1 MQKPPHPTCSNRS
14 RVARRN
20 TDSGR
25 AGKGRAVLSQRR
37 QRQHARCWLAGVLGL
52 FAAPGSVAFSQSTI
66 EPPTFRP
73 RSDSMATQDADA
85 LREQLS
91 RIIDSRGPINPLGDY
106 VQPRATAGRPSTDS
120 STKPKAGSPKDDPE
134 ADQIPRIDRD
144 TQRRLKSQPFKGAA
158 PASDGISILPPP
170 RMSIDPTAPVTA
182 GRGWIDDGFRPTTTN
197 ALTNSLASMPTSW
210 VESGVVYMPSTAT
223 VQDLQSVVP
232 ASATAPIIV
241 TANAP
246 QSDPAASIPPTLNG
260 GTLGPPPTS
269 LPSYS
274 SVPSSNPSGLPLP
287 SASVPST
294 SIPSGLPAPPSV
306 PYSGAAI
313 PGPVVSGPAVS
324 GPVVTAPPTY
334 GAPALGAPSSGI
346 SGPTLGPSMTAPP
359 SVVPGPMIPS
369 ATVPGAIPPAGAAS
383 TYVPTTVYPAPPTYV
398 VPNTPSATMPAG
410 GSAAGAGSPYDYG
423 PLPAYAKSSPWV
435 NSAPFVSQPPQ
446 AIDAKWMVSPAV
458 YRQATGA
465 NACPPGIP
473 SVPPGMAP
481 AGRPPGVANPSM
493 SGVGT
498 SAAAIPPGVYPNTV
512 VPTSGLTPTITSSPF
527 AYVPPAAMPPQT
539 VYVYGN
545 AGYVPL
551 TNIGQEPNAQ
561 LGRGMW
567 GQPTAYVDGQNFKNF
582 FRYISP

>member
-1 MQKPPHPTCSNRS
+1 
-14 RVARRN
+14 VAYIPN
-20 TDSGR
+20 T
-25 AGKGRAVLSQRR
+25 
-37 QRQHARCWLAGVLGL
+37 
-52 FAAPGSVAFSQSTI
+52 AA
-66 EPPTFRP
+66 
-73 RSDSMATQDADA
+73 
-85 LREQLS
+85 
-91 RIIDSRGPINPLGDY
+91 
-106 VQPRATAGRPSTDS
+106 
-120 STKPKAGSPKDDPE
+120 
-134 ADQIPRIDRD
+134 
-144 TQRRLKSQPFKGAA
+144 
-158 PASDGISILPPP
+158 
-170 RMSIDPTAPVTA
+170 
-182 GRGWIDDGFRPTTTN
+182 
-197 ALTNSLASMPTSW
+197 
-210 VESGVVYMPSTAT
+210 

-246 QSDPAASIPPTLNG
+246 QIDPAASLPPTLNG
-260 GTLGPPPTS
+260 GTMGPPPTS

-274 SVPSSNPSGLPLP
+274 SVPSANPSGLPLP
-287 SASVPST
+287 SASIPST
-294 SIPSGLPAPPSV
+294 STPSGLPTSPSA

-313 PGPVVSGPAVS
+313 PGPVVSGA
-324 GPVVTAPPTY
+324 PTY
-334 GAPALGAPSSGI
+334 GAPNLGAPTSGI

-369 ATVPGAIPPAGAAS
+369 ATVPGCIPPAGAAS
-383 TYVPTTVYPAPPTYV
+383 TYVPTTVYPAPPTYF
-398 VPNTPSATMPAG
+398 VPNTPVATMPSG
-410 GSAAGAGSPYDYG
+410 GAAAGAGSPYDYG

-481 AGRPPGVANPSM
+481 AGRPPGVASPSM
-493 SGVGT
+493 SGIGT